1 MTFFVILGFILFATL
16 AVFGLIDFIKTIHRI
31 DKAYQEQINKVQEE
45 LDQAK
50 KERLQYLAGI
60 KTKSEVKPVP
70 AKLGPEIV
78 GELLAE
84 SEIEVLKEIA
94 EKAVSDAK
102 KQYTRR

>member
-1 MTFFVILGFILFATL
+1 MTFFVILGFVLFATL
-16 AVFGLIDFIKTIHRI
+16 AVFGLIDFIKAIHRI
-31 DKAYQEQINKVQEE
+31 DKAYQEQIDKIQEE

-60 KTKSEVKPVP
+60 KTKTDVPQVP

-84 SEIEVLKEIA
+84 SEIEVLKELE
-94 EKAVSDAK
+94 EKKIS